1 MSLHQLFC
9 NNPAIACEQAMPFRL
24 EIDPQDRSHVRA
36 LRLQVG
42 EHLAVVD
49 AATDYFEV
57 AIERIEGDDIW
68 VRIAEHLDVPPRT
81 TPVMLVQGFAK
92 GEKMDAVLRQAT
104 EIGIAGFFPTITQR
118 SIVRLDQ
125 KKAAKRRE
133 RFTAIA
139 RSAALQAGR
148 IQIPAVAPICSL
160 EEVVAT
166 WMPEDAVLLFWEEAD
181 RNQTLRALFDTL
193 EKTDEL
199 DHIARFWI
207 VIGPEGG
214 IAPDEVH
221 LIEQSNAQVFPL
233 SLGPTILR
241 TETAGVVACAL
252 TMSELRA
259 HDKIE
264 ANNP

>member
-1 MSLHQLFC
+1 M
-9 NNPAIACEQAMPFRL
+9 L
-24 EIDPQDRSHVRA
+24 EIDPQDRSHVKA

-49 AATDYFEV
+49 ASQDYFEV
-57 AIERIEGDDIW
+57 KIERIEGDDIW
-68 VRIAEHLDVPPRT
+68 VSITEHLDAPPVT

-104 EIGIAGFFPTITQR
+104 EIGIAGFAPTIMQR
-118 SIVRLDQ
+118 SIVRLDP

-133 RFTAIA
+133 RFLAIA

-148 IQIPAVAPICSL
+148 IQAPTVAPIQAL
-160 EEVVAT
+160 DEVVAT
-166 WMPEDAVLLFWEEAD
+166 WTPEDAVLLFWEEASRD
-181 RNQTLRALFDTL
+181 QTLRSLFDSL
-193 EKTDEL
+193 AKTGEL
-199 DHIARFWI
+199 SAIARFWI

-214 IAPDEVH
+214 ISPEEVD
-221 LIEQSNAQVFPL
+221 LIMNSNAHVFTL

-252 TMSELRA
+252 TMNELRA
-259 HDKIE
+259 HTEKD
-264 ANNP
+264 A